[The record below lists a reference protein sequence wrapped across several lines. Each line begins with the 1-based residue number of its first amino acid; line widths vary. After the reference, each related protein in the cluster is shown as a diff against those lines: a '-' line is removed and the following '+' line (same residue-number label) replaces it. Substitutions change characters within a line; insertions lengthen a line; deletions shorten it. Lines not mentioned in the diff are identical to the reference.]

1 MYVMESVRETRRLLE
16 QERANDARRAL
27 LLTGLSRGDR
37 ALDAGCGPGGITETM
52 AEVVGPEGHVTG
64 VDLSPERV
72 AEASLRC
79 QLRPNLRFL
88 HADIRSLALPD
99 ASIDYAWS
107 QFVFEYLPERLPALR
122 ELARV
127 TRPGGKVVVSEIDGL
142 GFQNWPF
149 TEALRDGTQ
158 RIVDA
163 LSTKGF
169 DLFAGRKLFHEFRQA
184 GLRDIQVHLLPFYM
198 VAGAADARL
207 LMDWEI
213 RFAALEAVA
222 VPFFGGQE
230 AYRAYCRE
238 YLRMLAD
245 PEGLKYAVL
254 LVTEGTKP

>member
-1 MYVMESVRETRRLLE
+1 MYVMESLRETRRLLE
-16 QERANDARRAL
+16 QERASDARRAL
-27 LLTGLSRGDR
+27 LLTGLGLGDR

-52 AEVVGPEGHVTG
+52 ADVVGPEGHVTG
-64 VDLSPERV
+64 VELNPERV

-79 QLRPNLRFL
+79 QRRPNLGFL
-88 HADIRSLALPD
+88 QADICRMELPD
-99 ASIDYAWS
+99 ATFDYSWS
-107 QFVFEYLPERLPALR
+107 QFVFEYLPDRLPALR
-122 ELARV
+122 EMARV

-149 TEALRDGTQ
+149 AESLREGTQ

-163 LSTKGF
+163 LAARGF
-169 DLFAGRKLFHEFRQA
+169 DLFAGRKLFTEFRQV

-198 VAGAADARL
+198 VAGAADDRL

-222 VPFFGGQE
+222 VPFFGGQD

-245 PEGLKYAVL
+245 PDGLKYAVL